1 MRASCPH
8 IILFVFFLFAA
19 SCAKEVTQEELI
31 DAAVKIKLDQ
41 WEKTQFD
48 DCKAKAL
55 VKAEE
60 YVDSILVIM
69 SLEMKLDTIPKP
81 EKPVKPGKPPFKEIP
96 DSVIVKPIY
105 KKD

>member
-1 MRASCPH
+1 MRGPCSH
-8 IILFVFFLFAA
+8 IIIFIFCTIAM
-19 SCAKEVTQEELI
+19 SCAKEITQEELI

-41 WEKTQFD
+41 WEQSQMD
-48 DCKAKAL
+48 DCKSRAL

-60 YVDSILVIM
+60 YVDSILVVM
-69 SLEMKLDTIPKP
+69 SLDMKLDTIPKP